1 MVGCE
6 TANQIWIKLS
16 QYFASQTRAKVSQLK
31 VLLQNVKKGSM
42 TVNEYRLKIKD
53 FVDRLASVGH
63 PVSASDHIEAIFNGL
78 HEDYNTFV
86 ISVSSRSESYMIE
99 EIESLLLA
107 QESRSEKHSKDLD
120 SACGSINMA
129 THSP

>member
-42 TVNEYRLKIKD
+42 TVNEYRLI
-53 FVDRLASVGH
+53 
-63 PVSASDHIEAIFNGL
+63 
-78 HEDYNTFV
+78 
-86 ISVSSRSESYMIE
+86 
-99 EIESLLLA
+99 LLIDWPLLVTLS
-107 QESRSEKHSKDLD
+107 QLQ
-120 SACGSINMA
+120 I
-129 THSP
+129 T